1 MRLRGAQRGSDV
13 RFAIRK
19 LWSVNGTKTQQS
31 TVELNVPNGSNR
43 SSQMRRNGRQPSR
56 RLRDKGEAATVVDA
70 AAVEPQTHRRG
81 GEIFTKADTV
91 TSEMVVSDHRAL
103 AGGER
108 DVPTA
113 ANGAVEAAL
122 WEEVAE
128 EHGSDVLVVG
138 WWSVGGGC
146 VSRHVTGSHVLK
158 KCRKT
163 WDVSREIGDIGDMS
177 LCHEDMSATCAS

>member
-1 MRLRGAQRGSDV
+1 M
-13 RFAIRK
+13 
-19 LWSVNGTKTQQS
+19 
-31 TVELNVPNGSNR
+31 
-43 SSQMRRNGRQPSR
+43 
-56 RLRDKGEAATVVDA
+56 
-70 AAVEPQTHRRG
+70 EPQTHRRG

-91 TSEMVVSDHRAL
+91 TSEMVVSDQRAM